1 MNHKILRTALFAA
14 SAALALPAVTAGSAS
29 AQPSST
35 DPKERA
41 KQSYA
46 QGRKDYDLGNF
57 EKAVENFKKAYE
69 EWPDGAFLFNI
80 AQSYRQ
86 LDDCR
91 NALFF
96 YKRFL
101 SVKKDAAESV
111 KKEVEGHIKVLDE
124 CVKKQDD
131 IRNRQPDGTNPPD
144 GIDTSGGGGG
154 GGVGGSNGTGGTGV
168 GGTGG
173 TGVGGTG
180 GTGDGR
186 IADGG
191 GPGPGDGD
199 DTDDPE
205 DPDIVE
211 TTGQPKL
218 LALHASAGLAKV
230 GAADIEIP
238 MQLALTVTGGYP
250 LPLNEQL
257 VLDVGAGLAF
267 TPVPWS
273 NETDDGSASM
283 IGVFANAGGTYE
295 VAPKISLRGELGGGL
310 LLLGGATEEGN
321 PFTPAGMTATG
332 TLLMPL
338 LRIGVSGEYA
348 ITKNLSAAVT
358 PIAFSY
364 SPPKDGMKEE
374 IKSLTRLE
382 FTAGIGYRM

>member
-1 MNHKILRTALFAA
+1 MNHVKSVLFAA
-14 SAALALPAVTAGSAS
+14 TVALGSVTTVATVH
-29 AQPSST
+29 AQPEESEAVK
-35 DPKERA
+35 KERA
-41 KQSYA
+41 RGYYA

-57 EKAVENFKKAYE
+57 DKAVENFKKAYDA
-69 EWPDGAFLFNI
+69 WDDGAFLFNI

-86 LDDCR
+86 LGDCK

-96 YKRFL
+96 YKGFL
-101 SVKKDAAESV
+101 SRKKDAKEEV

-124 CVKKQDD
+124 CVKNQDA
-131 IRNRQPDGTNPPD
+131 IRNRAPDGTNPPE
-144 GIDTSGGGGG
+144 GLDTSG
-154 GGVGGSNGTGGTGV
+154 NTTGTTPPGGTGAP
-168 GGTGG
+168 
-173 TGVGGTG
+173 G
-180 GTGDGR
+180 GTGDDR
-186 IADGG
+186 IADNGG
-191 GPGPGDGD
+191 GPGDGD

-230 GAADIEIP
+230 SAADIPIP
-238 MQLALTVTGGYP
+238 MQLAVTITAGYP
-250 LPLNEQL
+250 LPLNDKL
-257 VLDVGAGLAF
+257 VLDFGAGFAF

-273 NETDDGSASM
+273 NETADGSATM
-283 IGVFANAGGTYE
+283 IGMFANAGGTFE
-295 VAPKISLRGELGGGL
+295 VAPKISLRGELGGGVM
-310 LLLGGATEEGN
+310 LLGGATEEGN
-321 PFTPAGMTATG
+321 PFTPPGMTATG

-338 LRIGVSGEYA
+338 FRIGVSGEYA